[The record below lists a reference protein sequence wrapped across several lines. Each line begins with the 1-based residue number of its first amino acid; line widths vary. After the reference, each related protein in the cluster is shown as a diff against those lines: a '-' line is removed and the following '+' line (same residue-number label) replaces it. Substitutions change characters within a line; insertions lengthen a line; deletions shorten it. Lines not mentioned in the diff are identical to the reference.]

1 MCTCTYIH
9 INAYTYIYT
18 SHSCTPHWPKFSQVK
33 LFIHTLAHVHSDQF
47 LTCWNQSVR
56 YNYSCLTLATLIKMS
71 TKPSPK
77 SVVIES
83 SVKSDILGWVW
94 QRIQEPLTNKHTWLG
109 LTEDSRITGKLACL
123 AWFDRRFKKDRLI
136 FTGCLLLMVKQYVNF
151 KNQLIN
157 LSKKLSF
164 ALSEGSRSTVK
175 LAC

>member
-1 MCTCTYIH
+1 M
-9 INAYTYIYT
+9 
-18 SHSCTPHWPKFSQVK
+18 
-33 LFIHTLAHVHSDQF
+33 
-47 LTCWNQSVR
+47 TCWNQSVR

-94 QRIQEPLTNKHTWLG
+94 QRIQEPLTNRHTWLG

-136 FTGCLLLMVKQYVNF
+136 GIFGLVWQKIQEPLTNWYAWLGLT
-151 KNQLIN
+151 
-157 LSKKLSF
+157 
-164 ALSEGSRSTVK
+164 EGSRTTDK
-175 LAC
+175 LACLAWFDRRFKNHWQIVMLGLVWQKIQERPTNWHIWLGLTKDSRTTD